1 MGQGAMSNELIVCQA
16 PSRKSLGGCMCYRL
30 HLAFIRLQNWEP
42 PLLRICSLYKPVI
55 HLPHENCKLSKY
67 LFYELSRLKH
77 YRGEHPRN
85 IWGRGLRLMHCRS
98 TAKPAKLNG
107 KLGWPPDWTR
117 HSIPKAK
124 EDPQL
129 SLMLLRDQG
138 HWTSDL
144 WIWQRGAKE
153 GTSQHIVG

>member
-1 MGQGAMSNELIVCQA
+1 MPGPITKEPGGLYVLTVAFDIYKASKLGASSTEN
-16 PSRKSLGGCMCYRL
+16 
-30 HLAFIRLQNWEP
+30 
-42 PLLRICSLYKPVI
+42 CSLYKPVI

-77 YRGEHPRN
+77 YRREHPRN
-85 IWGRGLRLMHCRS
+85 IWGRELRLMHCRS

-107 KLGWPPDWTR
+107 KLGWPSDWTR

-144 WIWQRGAKE
+144 WIWQRGARE
-153 GTSQHIVG
+153 GTRKECGTGLFE